1 MWLFVG
7 LGNPGPAYAGHRHNV
22 GFMAVDQIVR
32 RQNFPPYKK
41 RFNAYIS
48 EGTIEGEK
56 VLVVRPQTSM
66 NLSGQ
71 AASEAAHFYKV
82 PVDHVIVFYDEIDL
96 EPNKVRVKTGGGSA
110 GHNGI
115 RSMDAHIGNGFKRV
129 RIGVGHPGH
138 KELVH
143 GYVLHDFAKSDL
155 EWLEPLLDVIA
166 DSVGELVL
174 GRDADFMTKVALK
187 TRPQRERAP
196 DPEAKG
202 TAK

>member
-7 LGNPGPAYAGHRHNV
+7 LGNPGQTYAGHRHNV

-32 RQNFPPYKK
+32 RHNLPPYKK
-41 RFNAYIS
+41 RFNAYVT
-48 EGTIEGEK
+48 EGMIEGEK
-56 VLVVRPQTSM
+56 ILIVRPQTSM

-71 AASEAAHFYKV
+71 SVSEAAHFYKV
-82 PVDHVIVFYDEIDL
+82 PPERIVVFYDEIDL

-115 RSMDAHIGNGFKRV
+115 RSVDAHIGNSFKRV

-138 KELVH
+138 KDLVH
-143 GYVLHDFAKSDL
+143 GYVLHDFAKADL
-155 EWLEPLLDVIA
+155 EWLEPLLDAIA
-166 DSVGELVL
+166 DNVGEIVL

-187 TRPQRERAP
+187 TRPQRKNNTP
-196 DPEAKG
+196 PEAEG
-202 TAK
+202 PEQ